1 MVALAPITVNQP
13 IGFVAQTRFR
23 RFAAAFRKDSSG
35 AVLGAHGRSHAPR
48 PTGRL
53 SLRNLPDPE
62 SMSAVERCREV
73 ASLLA
78 RGFLRYRLRRADA
91 EKIPLDVLAEP
102 SHSCLEPQSTGET
115 GRQERHE

>member
-1 MVALAPITVNQP
+1 
-13 IGFVAQTRFR
+13 
-23 RFAAAFRKDSSG
+23 
-35 AVLGAHGRSHAPR
+35 VLGEHVRSHAPH

-102 SHSCLEPQSTGET
+102 SHSCLEPSSEEERGET
-115 GRQERHE
+115 